1 MLPVARSIFTVNPSN
16 LDKGTLMKIS
26 KKLAFGAAAI
36 AILTAVVAQA
46 STYCDSQCAQA
57 GTNAYNQVMSQ
68 YPPLP
73 GEQQCAGVAEPYKS
87 QCIAS
92 IDAQRAT
99 GMAAAQAAY
108 NQAYYSCKQT
118 CT

>member
-1 MLPVARSIFTVNPSN
+1 
-16 LDKGTLMKIS
+16 MKIS
-26 KKLAFGAAAI
+26 KRLAFGAAAI

-46 STYCDSQCAQA
+46 STYCESQCTQA
-57 GTNAYNQVMSQ
+57 GTNAYNQVMSH
-68 YPPLP
+68 YPPQP
-73 GEQQCAGVAEPYKS
+73 GDQMCAGVPDEHKAE
-87 QCIAS
+87 CIAS